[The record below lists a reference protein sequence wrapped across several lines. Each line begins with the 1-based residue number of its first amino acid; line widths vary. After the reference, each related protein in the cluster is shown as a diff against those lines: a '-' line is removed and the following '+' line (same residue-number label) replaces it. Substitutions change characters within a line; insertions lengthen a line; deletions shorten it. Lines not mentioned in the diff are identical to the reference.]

1 MLSGVRL
8 GLFYRVGL
16 IELGGRSNAK
26 AIIPPEFVLSPSAS
40 RLRDSMRPFA
50 KEVASISVP
59 ITRNLRYSKT
69 SAGGHTRLS
78 QIYDE
83 PFADSSQIP
92 TFLVSE
98 LTKNHVTVA
107 LSGDGGGFSSYSRY
121 RRRT

>member
-40 RLRDSMRPFA
+40 RLRDSMRLLLPR
-50 KEVASISVP
+50 KWPSISVP

-107 LSGDGGGFSSYSRY
+107 LSGDGGANF
-121 RRRT
+121 